1 MVFGV
6 YGACQG
12 HGRVCGERLSPFL
25 LGLGLCVTIVLLS
38 HAGRPEK
45 AMASTVDPHTIIQR
59 MGEAYQGIQDY
70 TALLLKR
77 ERIDGKLL
85 PLEKITLR
93 FQEPFKVYMAWIEP
107 YEGRTLVYVQGEN
120 DNKLRVTPGGLLKFM
135 HLSLDPTGDLATR
148 DAHHTI
154 LQAGIEN
161 MITHIMQEYRRG
173 MARHEVQ
180 VRVRKQA
187 KVDGRPAYHLEFI
200 YPHDQSAGYYA
211 YRGELWIDTEYYLP
225 TKLRVYDWSNQL
237 YEHYEYHQLRL
248 NPGLD
253 AKAFQLPPIMSGESS
268 EAENH
273 QLGSTP

>member
-1 MVFGV
+1 MFFGV
-6 YGACQG
+6 YGVCQD
-12 HGRVCGERLSPFL
+12 HNRVGRVRVSPSL
-25 LGLGLCVTIVLLS
+25 LGLGFCLAMALLS
-38 HAGRPEK
+38 HVDRP
-45 AMASTVDPHTIIQR
+45 ANVMASTVDPHAIIQR

-107 YEGRTLVYVQGEN
+107 YTGRTLVYVQGEN

-180 VRVRKQA
+180 VQMREQA
-187 KVDGRPAYHLEFI
+187 KVDGRPAYHLDFI
-200 YPHDQSAGYYA
+200 YPHDPSASYYA

-225 TKLRVYDWSNQL
+225 TKLRVYDRNNQL
-237 YEHYEYHQLRL
+237 YEHYAYHQLRL

-253 AKAFQLPPIMSGESS
+253 AKAFELPSILSGESA
-268 EAENH
+268 EAENRPM
-273 QLGSTP
+273 GSTP